1 MHFVPCSGNLV
12 KRLEVELQRKLHDA
26 STVFVDN
33 LAEVMKRVASVASAA
48 IGEAEPTGWIAWIG
62 DVGPIP
68 VGNIN
73 SSFANCIQ
81 RQENVASSQCRGSR
95 IDLRWISL
103 VEDVE

>member
-1 MHFVPCSGNLV
+1 M
-12 KRLEVELQRKLHDA
+12 
-26 STVFVDN
+26 FVDD
-33 LAEVMKRVASVASAA
+33 LAEVMERVASVTRAA
-48 IGEAEPTGWIAWIG
+48 IGEAEVTGWIAWIG

-81 RQENVASSQCRGSR
+81 RQEDIASSQVRGSR